1 MILGGFLDLSELS
14 SPHLQNEVQDSY
26 LGTSSCG
33 QGAVS
38 SWERL
43 RLSLCLCS
51 KAAPPPSPARP
62 LSCVFFLTMR
72 LQRSSL
78 GIVRELRVMMTPN
91 LTRWHHNEQSFFTNW
106 THPILPKVFRRNCC
120 YFRIWKMKPVASIMA
135 RRK

>member
-43 RLSLCLCS
+43 RLSLSLFQGS
-51 KAAPPPSPARP
+51 STP
-62 LSCVFFLTMR
+62 LSSQTPLLCFLSYDA
-72 LQRSSL
+72 SSTLEL
-78 GIVRELRVMMTPN
+78 GNREGT
-91 LTRWHHNEQSFFTNW
+91 QSNDD
-106 THPILPKVFRRNCC
+106 PKP
-120 YFRIWKMKPVASIMA
+120 YEVAS
-135 RRK
+135 